1 VRAPDDVDRLSSVF
15 RGVLVLGCSFWL
27 DVGCAHFLP
36 ELSPGGA
43 CGAEPAASAKVVM
56 PIVSAILTTRCMAV
70 APFAKLSRCGH
81 DEGCKPCASGKR
93 HRPPSARVTCR
104 RHADES

>member
-43 CGAEPAASAKVVM
+43 CGAAPAASAKVVM

-70 APFAKLSRCGH
+70 APFAIAVEMWSRRRVQAMCLGN
-81 DEGCKPCASGKR
+81 SIVLR
-93 HRPPSARVTCR
+93 RPG
-104 RHADES
+104 